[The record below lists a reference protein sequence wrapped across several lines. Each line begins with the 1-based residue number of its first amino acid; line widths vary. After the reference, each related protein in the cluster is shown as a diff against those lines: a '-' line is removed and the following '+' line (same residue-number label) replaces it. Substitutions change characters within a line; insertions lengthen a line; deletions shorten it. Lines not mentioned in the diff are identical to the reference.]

1 MWLTLRTSSHHH
13 VSPIKIVFSTTVS
26 CRLSMYIV
34 PITTMFRS
42 VVMVSCRLSKQAKQL
57 MKTSSVSPGVAD
69 SEDQQLQ
76 AYPPHHDCPHHSC
89 TGCMQAVKAGE
100 TGDCDIIWLA
110 AEAADLAKTG

>member
-1 MWLTLRTSSHHH
+1 
-13 VSPIKIVFSTTVS
+13 
-26 CRLSMYIV
+26 
-34 PITTMFRS
+34 
-42 VVMVSCRLSKQAKQL
+42 